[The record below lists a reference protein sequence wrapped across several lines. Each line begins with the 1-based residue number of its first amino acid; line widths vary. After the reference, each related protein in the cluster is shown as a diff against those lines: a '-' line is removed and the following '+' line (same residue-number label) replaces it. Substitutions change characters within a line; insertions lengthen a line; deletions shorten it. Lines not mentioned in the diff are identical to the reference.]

1 MSEGM
6 LLPLSCPSQYYPLS
20 SGVNVLGIDS
30 QNTPMSLRRKVWKLL
45 AGEWKT
51 KILEKLAKECTL
63 DQLDVEID
71 HSSMEP
77 RQVGF

>member
-1 MSEGM
+1 MVF
-6 LLPLSCPSQYYPLS
+6 PFIIR
-20 SGVNVLGIDS
+20 GVNLLGIDS
-30 QNTPMSLRRKVWKLL
+30 QNTPMSLRRKAWKLL

-71 HSSMEP
+71 P
-77 RQVGF
+77 TLNGAQTGRVLINLQ

>member
-1 MSEGM
+1 MVF
-6 LLPLSCPSQYYPLS
+6 PFIIR
-20 SGVNVLGIDS
+20 GVNLLGIDS

-63 DQLDVEID
+63 DQLDVEIG

-77 RQVGF
+77 RQGRVLINLQ

>member
-1 MSEGM
+1 MVF
-6 LLPLSCPSQYYPLS
+6 PFIIR
-20 SGVNVLGIDS
+20 GVYLLGIDS
-30 QNTPMSLRRKVWKLL
+30 QNTPMSLRRKAWKLL

-63 DQLDVEID
+63 NQLDIEID

-77 RQVGF
+77 RQGRVLINLQ